1 MNIIKKSLAALISF
15 VVASAACDLQAVVP
29 GSVMTQTIPAAESV
43 ATQDVYPNDHGKSL
57 TTPVAWG
64 AGYGSIY
71 FGVGFTSRVPY
82 RHGPA
87 FSKNV
92 GDGAYAMGFGIG
104 NPVDNVGLQT
114 TLTQYDLSAENV
126 WGMSFQL
133 SRYLSSSKAIAVGT
147 QEVMLSKGENIDRS
161 YYFVYSQ
168 AVESKPFI
176 NTTTGKS
183 KLHYSIGVGNGI
195 YGNKQSD
202 DIITGKGEHGTYV
215 FGNLA
220 YELFNE
226 FNVVTDWNG
235 INWNAGIAKTFF
247 LSKSIPLIITAGA
260 ADLTSNSGD
269 GARMIVGVGSG
280 ITF

>member
-29 GSVMTQTIPAAESV
+29 GSVMTQTIPAAEPV

-64 AGYGSIY
+64 AGYGTLY

-82 RHGPA
+82 VHGPA
-87 FSKNV
+87 FSNKV

-104 NPVDNVGLQT
+104 NPVDNVALQT
-114 TLTQYDLSAENV
+114 TLTQYDITSENK

-133 SRYLSSSKAIAVGT
+133 SHYISSSKAIAVGT
-147 QEVMLSKGENIDRS
+147 QEVMLSKGENISRS
-161 YYFVYSQ
+161 YYIVYSQ
-168 AVESKPFI
+168 GVEAKPFV
-176 NTTTGKS
+176 NTKTGKTA
-183 KLHYSIGVGNGI
+183 LHYSIGVGNGI

-202 DIITGKGEHGTYV
+202 DVSAGKGEHGTYV
-215 FGNLA
+215 FGNVA
-220 YELFNE
+220 YELFDE

-247 LSKSIPLIITAGA
+247 LTKSIPLIITAGA

-280 ITF
+280 ISF